1 VLSCLDAYLTALPP
15 AVGGELVDVPQDVPG
30 GAGQTDVGQECHL
43 LCLGVALVTTTAAS
57 SRTSPPGVVRHAGA
71 IHAGAMDIPA
81 ASAPAPGNT
90 DHVPT
95 TEPDHGPHSSETRL
109 AARVVSHLA
118 AFSRWAAPAAATC
131 EEGGD
136 KGRGEQNGVR
146 ALWIAALCR
155 TVYAMS
161 LSRPVYRGLALPC

>member
-1 VLSCLDAYLTALPP
+1 MLSCLDAYLTALPP
-15 AVGGELVDVPQDVPG
+15 AVGGDLVDVPRDVPG
-30 GAGQTDVGQECHL
+30 GAGRTDVGQECHL

-57 SRTSPPGVVRHAGA
+57 SRTTPPGVVR
-71 IHAGAMDIPA
+71 HAGAMDIPA
-81 ASAPAPGNT
+81 ASASAPSNT

-136 KGRGEQNGVR
+136 KGRGEQNGGR
-146 ALWIAALCR
+146 APWIAALCR
-155 TVYAMS
+155 IVNAMYLS
-161 LSRPVYRGLALPC
+161 LPVYRDLALPC